1 MNYEIIRSNRRTVS
15 LEITADCRVL
25 VRAPLRIGGPDIE
38 KFVQS
43 HSRWLDEHMA
53 RAQSRAQAHPEPSAT
68 ERAVLLEKARA
79 DLPARVTR
87 FAAVMGL
94 TPAGVRITDAR
105 RRFGSC
111 SAQNRLCFSWR
122 VMQYPDEAVDY
133 VVVHELAHI
142 AQKNHGPDF
151 YRLVESVLPDW
162 KRRQSLLR
170 K

>member
-1 MNYEIIRSNRRTVS
+1 MIYKIVRSNRRTVS

-25 VRAPLRIGGPDIE
+25 VRAPMRMRESDIE
-38 KFVQS
+38 KFVRS
-43 HSRWLDEHMA
+43 HDKWLDDHMA
-53 RAQSRAQAHPEPSAT
+53 RAQNRALAHPEPSEG

-79 DLPARVTR
+79 DLPVRVAR

-105 RRFGSC
+105 HRFGSC

-133 VVVHELAHI
+133 VVVHELAHV

-151 YRLVESVLPDW
+151 YRLVESVFPDW
-162 KRRQSLLR
+162 KQRQSLLR